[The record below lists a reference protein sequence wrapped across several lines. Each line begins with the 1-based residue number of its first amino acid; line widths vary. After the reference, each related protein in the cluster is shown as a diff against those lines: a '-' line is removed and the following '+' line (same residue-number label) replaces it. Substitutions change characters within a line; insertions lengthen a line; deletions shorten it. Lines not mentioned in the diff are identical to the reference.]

1 MSFTSRWGDVY
12 LASAARGISTCGDFL
27 AATALALALQQAGA
41 GGTAVAALLLAA
53 SLPLVLLA
61 PVTGRIADRY
71 DSRLILIAAGLAQA
85 AVCLGLAVARQPVV
99 IIVLVALLAC
109 GLAVT
114 QPTLSALLPEMVRP
128 ADLARASGVNQT
140 AGSLGMLLAP
150 ALAGILVG
158 QFGTRVPLLVDAVS
172 YLSLVAAGLLIR
184 TRRNTRGRRPAATA
198 APDAVRAG
206 PGWSL
211 RADRLLAAAAAAVA
225 VVVGAVGAINVI
237 DVFFVRESLAA
248 STTVYGVVGAAWT
261 AGMLAGAVL
270 FGRLG
275 HRAGHP
281 GRLVRGMLLVL
292 AGMCATVLAAATVG
306 HALLLVPLWLLGGA
320 CNGGLNVFISV
331 VVADRVPPAARG
343 RAWAVLGAVIQ
354 GAGMVG
360 FLLGGVLV
368 DRFDPRPL
376 VAAAG
381 AAGLV
386 AVLGCTPFVRRAL
399 RREADPARR

>member
-158 QFGTRVPLLVDAVS
+158 QFGTLVPLLVDAVS
-172 YLSLVAAGLLIR
+172 YLSLVAAGLLVR

-198 APDAVRAG
+198 APD
-206 PGWSL
+206 
-211 RADRLLAAAAAAVA
+211 
-225 VVVGAVGAINVI
+225 
-237 DVFFVRESLAA
+237 
-248 STTVYGVVGAAWT
+248 
-261 AGMLAGAVL
+261 
-270 FGRLG
+270 
-275 HRAGHP
+275 
-281 GRLVRGMLLVL
+281 
-292 AGMCATVLAAATVG
+292 
-306 HALLLVPLWLLGGA
+306 
-320 CNGGLNVFISV
+320 
-331 VVADRVPPAARG
+331 
-343 RAWAVLGAVIQ
+343 
-354 GAGMVG
+354 
-360 FLLGGVLV
+360 
-368 DRFDPRPL
+368 
-376 VAAAG
+376 
-381 AAGLV
+381 
-386 AVLGCTPFVRRAL
+386 
-399 RREADPARR
+399 